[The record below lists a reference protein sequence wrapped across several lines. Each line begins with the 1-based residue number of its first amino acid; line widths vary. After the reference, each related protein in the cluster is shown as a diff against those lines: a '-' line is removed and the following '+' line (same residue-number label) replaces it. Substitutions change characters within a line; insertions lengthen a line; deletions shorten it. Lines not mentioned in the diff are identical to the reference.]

1 MNPLAVVEKDILPP
15 FHVIVDFG
23 RSIPSDV
30 QGVVMLA
37 MERTLRE
44 QAIPAEVFKRT
55 MADDLKSRRNMTP
68 EQRAKL

>member
-1 MNPLAVVEKDILPP
+1 MNPMHVLIRFGSAIPP
-15 FHVIVDFG
+15 DL
-23 RSIPSDV
+23 

-44 QAIPAEVFKRT
+44 RGVAAEVLKET
-55 MADDLKSRRNMTP
+55 MADDSKLRRLMTV